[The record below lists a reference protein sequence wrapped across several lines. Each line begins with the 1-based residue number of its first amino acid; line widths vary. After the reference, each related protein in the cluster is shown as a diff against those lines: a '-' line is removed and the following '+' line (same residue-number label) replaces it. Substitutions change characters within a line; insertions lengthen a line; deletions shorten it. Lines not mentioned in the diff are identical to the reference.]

1 MSLIYEKI
9 GRGRQFNATN
19 NSNGRRLDKISSAP
33 QEIKDLI
40 DRKKEDYNTQIW
52 AAIAEL
58 QKPQNTQ
65 PATSGSRKKY
75 KKLSVVGGSRKKSK
89 KSRF

>member
-9 GRGRQFNATN
+9 GRDHSFNATN
-19 NSNGRRLDKISSAP
+19 NSNGRRLDKISSTP

-52 AAIAEL
+52 AAIPEL

-65 PATSGSRKKY
+65 PAT
-75 KKLSVVGGSRKKSK
+75 GGSRKNIKNYQ
-89 KSRF
+89 